1 MDDEIKDSDNNNN
14 NNNMIFNFG
23 EAVLWYSEGALCSFQ
38 KLGKVS
44 GIGIDR
50 ETSFVSARFVSG
62 HLQLHEDQLR
72 FIGGDIFQK
81 PYQLNIEE
89 KWGGVYQILFV
100 NALEG
105 HRVTAM
111 LQALLNKEREKQAAE
126 EEEEFDKST
135 PVDENQ
141 QQQEEE
147 S

>member
-1 MDDEIKDSDNNNN
+1 MDDEIKDSDN

-50 ETSFVSARFVSG
+50 ETSFVSG
-62 HLQLHEDQLR
+62 HLQLQEDQLR

-81 PYQLNIEE
+81 PYQLNIKE

-105 HRVTAM
+105 LRVTAM

-141 QQQEEE
+141 QQEEE